1 MLKLSARLT
10 GRTCRQM
17 ATYIK
22 ESSDLN
28 QPNDEFTK
36 EFLANRIA
44 MSPFQK
50 IFLTA
55 GSSIAALLD
64 PRRQDMIAALG
75 ETTGVPALENILRQM
90 KSTEEG
96 LEILKDKPR
105 INSKTIDLELLDKL
119 PENTFGKAYSDFLK
133 DNVTFFYISVK
144 IVFNFC
150 ILFRMLPQIQDFQ

>member
-22 ESSDLN
+22 ESPDNLN

-36 EFLANRIA
+36 EFLANRIE

-50 IFLTA
+50 IFLSA
-55 GSSIAALLD
+55 GSSIAALLN

-96 LEILKDKPR
+96 LEILNDKPR

-119 PENTFGKAYSDFLK
+119 PKNTFGKAYSDFLK
-133 DNVTFFYISVK
+133 DNVIFFLY
-144 IVFNFC
+144 F
-150 ILFRMLPQIQDFQ
+150 L

>member
-22 ESSDLN
+22 ESHDNSN
-28 QPNDEFTK
+28 QPDDFTK
-36 EFLANRIA
+36 EFLANRIE

-64 PRRQDMIAALG
+64 PHRGDMIAALG

-96 LEILKDKPR
+96 SQILADKPR

-119 PENTFGKAYSDFLK
+119 PENTFGKAYSNFLK
-133 DNVTFFYISVK
+133 ENVKFFSK
-144 IVFNFC
+144 L
-150 ILFRMLPQIQDFQ
+150 ILF